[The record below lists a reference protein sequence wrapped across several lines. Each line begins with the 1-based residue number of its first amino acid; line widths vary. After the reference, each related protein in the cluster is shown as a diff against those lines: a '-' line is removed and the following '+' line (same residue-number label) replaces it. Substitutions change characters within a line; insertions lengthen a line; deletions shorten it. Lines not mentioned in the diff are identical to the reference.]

1 MIIKRSYFS
10 DKEEKK
16 KKKLDLDPDGELGV
30 SLIMNA
36 GASGGALSGLAA
48 SQLYGKYKE
57 KKIRKKAVRDYV
69 KAVRDEDKNYQEG
82 LKKLKEIAAKNNDP
96 NMQSKEMKDALA
108 GLKNMKAQRNVTNR
122 IDAML
127 SRDEAIRNNKNINT
141 RLKRGLKGGLGGVI
155 VGSAIAAPFAYKYFK
170 NKNKNKKKE
179 KGISTRNAVAL
190 GAMGGTVLG
199 HFTSED
205 PWKELKEKGIKNLD
219 KEALDNI
226 DKKASKIFKKKIAL
240 TAGGALVG
248 YGAKKLYDQ
257 HNKKKETGKRK

>member
-1 MIIKRSYFS
+1 
-10 DKEEKK
+10 
-16 KKKLDLDPDGELGV
+16 
-30 SLIMNA
+30 
-36 GASGGALSGLAA
+36 
-48 SQLYGKYKE
+48 
-57 KKIRKKAVRDYV
+57 
-69 KAVRDEDKNYQEG
+69 
-82 LKKLKEIAAKNNDP
+82 
-96 NMQSKEMKDALA
+96 MQSKEMKDALA

-141 RLKRGLKGGLGGVI
+141 RLNRGLKGGLGGVI

-179 KGISTRNAVAL
+179 KEKGISTRNAVAL
-190 GAMGGTVLG
+190 GSLGGTVLG

-219 KEALDNI
+219 KEALDNM
-226 DKKASKIFKKKIAL
+226 DKKASKIFKKKMAL

-257 HNKKKETGKRK
+257 HNKKKRNWKEK